1 MNFQVVSNFQSVS
14 LSQFFKLVSS
24 KSLNSMEKFQ
34 LVFLVSISKE
44 KIISKTI
51 LKAKGRIH
59 SGGAFILLKEKHLK
73 HGEEF

>member
-1 MNFQVVSNFQSVS
+1 
-14 LSQFFKLVSS
+14 
-24 KSLNSMEKFQ
+24 MEKFQ